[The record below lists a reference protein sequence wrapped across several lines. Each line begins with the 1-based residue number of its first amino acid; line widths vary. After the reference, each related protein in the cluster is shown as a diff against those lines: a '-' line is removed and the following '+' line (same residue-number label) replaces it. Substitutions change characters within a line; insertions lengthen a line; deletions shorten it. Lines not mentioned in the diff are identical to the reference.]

1 MAAHKREMSNARP
14 KEVRLFAGTRKGGL
28 TFTSDLRRKNWKVA
42 GPFFAGGEVNYLGRD
57 SRTGYLWAATTSAWW
72 GTDLQISKDGGKTWQ
87 KSSSGIGFAK
97 ERGLNLNRI
106 WRLVPDRVSRPDVL
120 WCGADPGALF
130 RSDNGAR
137 TGTKSPASPSTHRAN
152 GGCPGEAD

>member
-57 SRTGYLWAATTSAWW
+57 SRRIFMGSDDQCLVGHRSP
-72 GTDLQISKDGGKTWQ
+72 DQQ
-87 KSSSGIGFAK
+87 RRR
-97 ERGLNLNRI
+97 ENLAEVEQWNR
-106 WRLVPDRVSRPDVL
+106 
-120 WCGADPGALF
+120 F
-130 RSDNGAR
+130 RQGAR
-137 TGTKSPASPSTHRAN
+137 SESESHLETGSGSCFPSR
-152 GGCPGEAD
+152 CVVVRR